1 MAMTRRDEKSFL
13 RLTAQ
18 NGVMFKRS
26 LLAFAAVAAAPAL
39 PALAAESA
47 SPWLT
52 WEATLDVD
60 VIGPVAGLDSGKRG
74 YVVDES
80 SLIGA
85 LDLGKVGWKGASL
98 HGWLRNT
105 GGQEPNAALGTIEG
119 VSNLEAPQRLRV
131 YELYLQQNFGGD
143 RGDVRI
149 GLIGF
154 DSSFYVT
161 DSSSLLVN
169 PAFGIPAEIAAT
181 GSNGPSIYPSS
192 SLAIQ
197 ATWRPVE
204 SLYAQIGAFN
214 AKAGT
219 IGDPDGADTAFD
231 EGALI
236 AGEVGV
242 TQDGKL
248 AVGAWTYTEK
258 ADDIRATRPSGAPE
272 RRTSRGAYVLVE
284 QPLNETDGPR
294 AATTFF
300 RLGVSDGKTTEIS
313 ASTQAGIQIDRVF
326 EGRPDSKFAAGLR
339 YTRLTDNAIAN
350 AADLGDDLQHG
361 EYGIELSYADAV
373 TPWLTVQPNLQVI
386 ADPGGRSD
394 KAIWVAGLRL
404 STSLSGAF

>member
-1 MAMTRRDEKSFL
+1 M
-13 RLTAQ
+13 
-18 NGVMFKRS
+18 KRT
-26 LLAFAAVAAAPAL
+26 LLAFAAFAAAPATS
-39 PALAAESA
+39 ALAAEPA

-60 VIGPVAGLDSGKRG
+60 VLGPVAGLDHGKRG
-74 YVVDES
+74 YVLDES
-80 SLIGA
+80 SLIGT
-85 LDLGKVGWKGASL
+85 LDLGKAGWKGASL

-105 GGQEPNAALGTIEG
+105 GGQEPNERLGTIEG
-119 VSNLEAPQRLRV
+119 VSNLEARQRLRL
-131 YELYLQQNFGGD
+131 YEFYLQQNFGGD
-143 RGDVRI
+143 RGDVRV

-161 DSSSLLVN
+161 DSSGLLVN

-197 ATWRPVE
+197 ATWRPVD
-204 SLYAQIGAFN
+204 SLYAQVGAFN

-219 IGDPDGADTAFD
+219 IGDPGDVDTRFD
-231 EGALI
+231 EGALVV
-236 AGEVGV
+236 GEVGV
-242 TQDGKL
+242 VQDGKL

-272 RRTSRGAYVLVE
+272 RRTARGAYLLME
-284 QPLNETDGPR
+284 QPLNEPDGPR

-300 RLGVSDGKTTEIS
+300 RLGVSDGKTTEIA

-326 EGRPDSKFAAGLR
+326 EGRPDSKFAAGIR
-339 YTRLTDNAIAN
+339 YTRLTDNALAN
-350 AADLGDDLQHG
+350 AKDDGIDLEHG
-361 EYGIELSYADAV
+361 EYGVELSYADNV
-373 TPWLTVQPNLQVI
+373 TPWLAVQPNLQVI

-394 KAIWVAGLRL
+394 KAIWVAGVRL
-404 STSLSGAF
+404 SAAFSGVF